1 MRARNIS
8 PLSGLGLKVFLW
20 VLIAIYTFL
29 LPYFL
34 LVYRAILNSYGKE
47 IVGRVP
53 LVIVSAFGIA
63 YVIAALRSRKEFK
76 YLLFLIPCGV
86 IAFLIMRL
94 EPNPN
99 KHIHIP
105 EYVVMAWLL
114 FAVLSRDYKGKGIFI
129 LIFIYASLL
138 GVVDELEQ
146 GIIPSR
152 FYGLSD
158 MLVNCAS
165 AAIGVFTIMGLKK
178 LRESNWAWTKYL
190 KEYKGFLWLSV
201 YGLMGAAAM
210 VVYLFQVQASNFF
223 WGIFPMWLWVWELL
237 YLILAPVLISFILGR
252 QRKLH
257 YAIKGN
263 LAKDT
268 PPEEKTALLWI
279 YPLLAILFYMHTLLI
294 YISVSGVEFS

>member
-1 MRARNIS
+1 MRTKNNKL
-8 PLSGLGLKVFLW
+8 LSELGLKVILW
-20 VLIAIYTFL
+20 VLIAVYTFL

-47 IVGRVP
+47 IVGKVP
-53 LVIVSAFGIA
+53 LVIVAAFGIA
-63 YVIAALRSRKEFK
+63 YVIAVLRVRKEIK

-129 LIFIYASLL
+129 LTFIYTSLL

-178 LRESNWAWTKYL
+178 VRGIDWAWTGHL
-190 KEYKGFLWLSV
+190 KEHKGLLWLSV
-201 YGLMGAAAM
+201 YGLIGAAAM
-210 VVYLFQVQASNFF
+210 VVYLFQVQAGKNF
-223 WGIFPMWLWVWELL
+223 WGIYPIWLWVWELL
-237 YLILAPVLISFILGR
+237 YLILAPVLISIYLVR
-252 QRKLH
+252 HKKSHQ
-257 YAIKGN
+257 AAEGN
-263 LAKDT
+263 LVNDT
-268 PPEEKTALLWI
+268 PLEVKTAQLWI
-279 YPLLAILFYMHTLLI
+279 YPLLAILFYMHSLLI
-294 YISVSGVEFS
+294 YISVSGVEFI